1 MHQKSEAVKQARK
14 ELIEQTLEKIRE
26 TRDFRELKTR
36 TFVVL
41 THLWLHTEAKKEG
54 VFELEEW
61 AHPELRDQLIE
72 KIEMFLTKH
81 IK

>member
-26 TRDFRELKTR
+26 TSDFRELKTR
-36 TFVVL
+36 TFVVFA
-41 THLWLHTEAKKEG
+41 HLWLHNIAKEEG
-54 VFELEEW
+54 LFELDEW

-72 KIEMFLTKH
+72 KIEIFLTKH